1 MLFCYPEGFAHS
13 AAAEGSSA
21 GEERQKAIWSYVYAY
36 ASAGGDLELRFCIFE
51 RRRRFAVTFLHIAAS
66 AVIWTYVSACRS
78 VAGEV
83 DEANV
88 AVARVW
94 RTLRSLRR
102 ERQTLPFYAGGEPQ
116 QHFAQN
122 SYNTQGKRSV

>member
-1 MLFCYPEGFAHS
+1 MNPEGFAHS

-21 GEERQKAIWSYVYAY
+21 GEERQKAIWSYVSACL
-36 ASAGGDLELRFCIFE
+36 SAGGDLELRFCIFE
-51 RRRRFAVTFLHIAAS
+51 RRRRFGVTFLHIAAP
-66 AVIWTYVSACRS
+66 AVIWTYGSAYRS

-94 RTLRSLRR
+94 RTWMGLRQ
-102 ERQTLPFYAGGEPQ
+102 ERQSLTIYAAFEPQ

-122 SYNTQGKRSV
+122 S